1 MSERLKGNLLKY
13 GISALVCG
21 GLVWFYVAQRNFA
34 AQELMEKYRILCDAF
49 TVPGLLL
56 LMFGLLLVISNE
68 GAFDGIGYALSVAWK
83 ALIPGGRTKMEKYFD
98 YVERRRSK
106 KVKGIGFLFVVG
118 GVCMAAALVFMVL
131 FYQLYGK

>member
-1 MSERLKGNLLKY
+1 MNERWKVNLLKY
-13 GISALVCG
+13 GISAVVCG
-21 GLVWFYVAQRNFA
+21 GLVWFYVSQRSFG

-56 LMFGLLLVISNE
+56 MMFGALLAISNQ
-68 GAFDGIGYALSVAWK
+68 GAFDGIGYALSITWK

-106 KVKGIGFLFVVG
+106 KTNGYGFLFVVG
-118 GVCMAAALVFMVL
+118 GVCMAIALVFMIL
-131 FYQLYGK
+131 FYQLYAK